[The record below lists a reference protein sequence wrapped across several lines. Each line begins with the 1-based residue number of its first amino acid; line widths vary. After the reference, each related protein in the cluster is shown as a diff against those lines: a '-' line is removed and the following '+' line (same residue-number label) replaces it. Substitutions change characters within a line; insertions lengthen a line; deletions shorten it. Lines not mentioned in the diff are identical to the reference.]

1 MKDYLLQ
8 IRIKNAPL
16 SRMMKANGIETAAE
30 LSRVSLISEQ
40 TIGHYLNLKTA
51 PIDKRGRWKE
61 SITKIAD
68 CLKVPPEMLFPEKHL
83 TKALKRNVIEGE
95 VSLEEVERLDSK
107 AGAHYI
113 SEEIEKESAKCA

>member
-61 SITKIAD
+61 SIT
-68 CLKVPPEMLFPEKHL
+68 CYSQ
-83 TKALKRNVIEGE
+83 RNI
-95 VSLEEVERLDSK
+95 
-107 AGAHYI
+107 
-113 SEEIEKESAKCA
+113 